1 MDEFALYFGMHPLGA
16 LAIVVSTVVLYL
28 VFSLVLSRV
37 GQRLYASPSSLDLAV
52 VTILGAIVGRSI
64 LGESPTLAGGLLALA
79 TLLALEAVAG
89 RVRRSARRGRPPRHR
104 ATALVVNG
112 HTEHAELTRLRI
124 DETALWAALRMAGVT
139 NLADVALAIL
149 EANGRISVLRTGA
162 PNHPAALTGVRH
174 SDELLRRLSPDRS

>member
-64 LGESPTLAGGLLALA
+64 LGESPTRPVACWHWPPCWHWRLLPGGYAA
-79 TLLALEAVAG
+79 ARAAVDRPGTA
-89 RVRRSARRGRPPRHR
+89 RPP
-104 ATALVVNG
+104 
-112 HTEHAELTRLRI
+112 
-124 DETALWAALRMAGVT
+124 WW
-139 NLADVALAIL
+139 
-149 EANGRISVLRTGA
+149 
-162 PNHPAALTGVRH
+162 
-174 SDELLRRLSPDRS
+174 